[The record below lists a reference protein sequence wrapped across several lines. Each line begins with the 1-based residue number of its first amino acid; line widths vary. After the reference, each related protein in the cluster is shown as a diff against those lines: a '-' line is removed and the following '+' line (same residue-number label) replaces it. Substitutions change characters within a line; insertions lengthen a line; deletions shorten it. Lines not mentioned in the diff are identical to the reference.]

1 MNWIKRLFSKK
12 EQTKQCDI
20 QVVSGSCESKQVDNG
35 DLVPLV
41 WMIEKLRRRGG
52 GCTMN
57 ELVAEAKR
65 NFKGIEDIKHKTINY
80 R

>member
-1 MNWIKRLFSKK
+1 MNWIKRLFIKK
-12 EQTKQCDI
+12 ETTKQCDMHS
-20 QVVSGSCESKQVDNG
+20 VSGICEQKQLNSG
-35 DLVPLV
+35 DLIPLI
-41 WMIEKLRRRGG
+41 WMIEKLRRKEG

-57 ELVAEAKR
+57 ELIAEAKR

>member
-12 EQTKQCDI
+12 ETTKQCDI
-20 QVVSGSCESKQVDNG
+20 HFVSGICEQKQVNNG
-35 DLVPLV
+35 DLVPLI
-41 WMIEKLRRRGG
+41 WMIEKLRRKEE